1 MEEIILDTENFRLT
15 QAEFIVRLL
24 SAVGMGGLIGL
35 EREHSAMNETTK
47 SFAGIRTFIFLSL
60 LGFMGGLTYF
70 LLSEWVFLAITIS
83 VTILTGISYWVTASK
98 GEIGATTEFSALIAF
113 ILGALTF
120 LGFIELSVMITVVVV
135 VILSSKLKLQN
146 IVGKITAEEL
156 YDIIRFVVIALLIF
170 PFLPNE
176 TFGPYDVLN
185 PREIGWVIIL
195 TSGLGFVGY
204 LLMKFMEAN
213 KGILI
218 SGIVGGLVSSTAVTW
233 VFSKKSKE
241 NESHS
246 HSCAIAILA
255 ATAISIARVLI
266 WVFIFNKSLFNQ
278 LYWVFIMIFA
288 AAIGV
293 TLFLYFKRKDKQN
306 IENSDVKK
314 GKPLDLKGAFIFG
327 LIYVVITLVVSYSND
342 LFGASGIFLSSA
354 IAGLS
359 DIDAITISVSKLAGG
374 SIDLNLAS
382 KSVLLATISNTLVKM
397 GIGIWAGSPT
407 LRKLL
412 YIGYGAVFVAALIAF
427 LLL

>member
-24 SAVGMGGLIGL
+24 VAVGTGGLIGL
-35 EREHSAMNETTK
+35 EREHSAMNEHIK

-60 LGFMGGLTYF
+60 LGFIGGLTYF
-70 LLSEWVFLAITIS
+70 LLSEWVFLSVIIS

-98 GEIGATTEFSALIAF
+98 GEIGATTEFSALVTF
-113 ILGALTF
+113 ILGSLTF

-156 YDIIRFVVIALLIF
+156 YDVVRFVVIALLIF
-170 PFLPNE
+170 PLLPNE

-195 TSGLGFVGY
+195 TSGLGFAGY
-204 LLMKFMEAN
+204 ILMKFMETQ

-233 VFSKKSKE
+233 VFSKKSKD
-241 NESHS
+241 NASHS

-255 ATAISIARVLI
+255 ATSISIARVLI

-278 LYWVFIMIFA
+278 LYWVFILIFA

-293 TLFLYFKRKDKQN
+293 TLFLYFKRKDKKA

-314 GKPLDLKGAFIFG
+314 GKPLDLKGTFVFGIIF
-327 LIYVVITLVVSYSND
+327 VAITLIVSYSND
-342 LFGASGIFLSSA
+342 VFGASGIFLSSA

-382 KSVLLATISNTLVKM
+382 KSVLIATISNTLVKM
-397 GIGIWAGSPT
+397 AIGIWAGSPA